1 MSMLDTSQYTKH
13 NLVRVSSGEAVGV
26 AFIRKGEAI
35 EGLGHL
41 KAVEVDEENNA
52 LASSGYISLP
62 GETREQIVKQEPEE
76 VEGDANISSI
86 FVEDSSDDDFN
97 HESTSR
103 SKATKCSSD
112 LVSKIKVEESPEV
125 LVSDIAAQM
134 LRSLG
139 SCHVEG
145 DKGTEL
151 TQVRVK
157 KEALGQKGLKGS
169 LLIDSRLE
177 RELEAA
183 GLMEGKKDLDKP
195 GEFGWLRETV
205 THHARGHV
213 TSTNYITPPHPVTK
227 ARRRVKTRR
236 EIMKYL
242 ESSGNKELSFRNF
255 NLSNRFLGL
264 KPGFEVVRTSMS
276 TGKNDE
282 VPQKRARFAEYFKW
296 LPHDSSGSLLDPGA
310 RKVRD
315 AIPGLLA
322 GVEVT
327 FNDFTNVLKVSDRDS
342 LKRPTWDQFICNLT
356 HNVKMQLGH
365 HTLVIIQA
373 SLVRKI

>member
-1 MSMLDTSQYTKH
+1 MLELDTSQYTKH
-13 NLVRVSSGEAVGV
+13 NLVRVGSGETIGV
-26 AFIRKGEAI
+26 AFIKKGEAI
-35 EGLGHL
+35 EELGHL

-76 VEGDANISSI
+76 EEADTNISSI
-86 FVEDSSDDDFN
+86 FVEDSSDDDID
-97 HESTSR
+97 HESTSQ

-125 LVSDIAAQM
+125 LVTDIAAQM

-139 SCHVEG
+139 SGQEEG
-145 DKGTEL
+145 DKETEF

-157 KEALGQKGLKGS
+157 KEALGQKELKGS
-169 LLIDSRLE
+169 LLNDSTLE
-177 RELEAA
+177 KELEAA

-205 THHARGHV
+205 THHAKGHI

-227 ARRRVKTRR
+227 ARRRIKTRK

-242 ESSGNKELSFRNF
+242 ESSGNKELTFRNF
-255 NLSNRFLGL
+255 NLGNRLLDL

-276 TGKNDE
+276 SGKNDGG
-282 VPQKRARFAEYFKW
+282 PQKAARFAEYFKW
-296 LPHDSSGSLLDPGA
+296 LPDDPSSALLDQGS
-310 RKVRD
+310 RRVRD
-315 AIPGLLA
+315 AIQSA
-322 GVEVT
+322 
-327 FNDFTNVLKVSDRDS
+327 
-342 LKRPTWDQFICNLT
+342 LT
-356 HNVKMQLGH
+356 P
-365 HTLVIIQA
+365 
-373 SLVRKI
+373 